1 MINFENSKFF
11 YDPFPHCVLDDFLE
25 KNIYDQICLEYPNH
39 SFFEE
44 IKGKIS
50 DNKFKKYR
58 FSNSIKTNDIFES
71 FIKTTS
77 STKEFYRYINSD
89 KFVTSLDEFLKKNE
103 VELRLNTNSKINF
116 YTFIKTL
123 FKKKRKID
131 FEFSSIP
138 IENGHILPHTDGG
151 NKLVGFVIPIID
163 NDNVLNFENLGTKI
177 YRAKTD
183 KYKFNFYNKTVPF
196 EHAEM
201 IRELPFK
208 KNQMSLHVKTFNSLH
223 GVGPI
228 NNKNIKE
235 KLYRKSISIFLL
247 R

>member
-25 KNIYDQICLEYPNH
+25 KNFYEQICLEYPEH

-44 IKGKIS
+44 IKGKVS
-50 DNKFKKYR
+50 DNKFKKFR
-58 FSNSIKTNDIFES
+58 LSNSSKTEDIFNS

-77 STKEFYRYINSD
+77 STKEFYEYINSD
-89 KFVTSLDEFLKKNE
+89 KFIMSLDEFLKKNE
-103 VELRLNTNSKINF
+103 VELRLNTHSETKF
-116 YTFIKTL
+116 STFVKTL

-163 NDNVLNFENLGTKI
+163 NDNILNFENLGTKI

-196 EHAEM
+196 EHTEI

-223 GVGPI
+223 GVGPFE
-228 NNKNIKE
+228 NSNIKGT
-235 KLYRKSISIFLL
+235 LFRKSISIFLL

>member
-1 MINFENSKFF
+1 M
-11 YDPFPHCVLDDFLE
+11 LDDFLE
-25 KNIYDQICLEYPNH
+25 KNIYEQICLEYPKH

-44 IKGKIS
+44 IKGKIL

-58 FSNSIKTNDIFES
+58 FSNSIKTEDVFDS

-77 STKEFYRYINSD
+77 STKEFYKYINSD
-89 KFVTSLDEFLKKNE
+89 KFIISLDEFLKNNE
-103 VELRLNTNSKINF
+103 VELRLNSYSKTSF
-116 YTFIKTL
+116 YTFVKTL

-163 NDNVLNFENLGTKI
+163 DDNILNFENLGTKI
-177 YRAKTD
+177 YKAKID

-196 EHAEM
+196 EHAEL

-208 KNQMSLHVKTFNSLH
+208 KNQMSLHVKTFNSLL

-228 NNKNIKE
+228 NNQNIKE
-235 KLYRKSISIFLL
+235 TLFRKSISIFILK
-247 R
+247 

>member
-44 IKGKIS
+44 IKGKIL

-116 YTFIKTL
+116 YTFIKKL

>member
-1 MINFENSKFF
+1 M
-11 YDPFPHCVLDDFLE
+11 
-25 KNIYDQICLEYPNH
+25 
-39 SFFEE
+39 
-44 IKGKIS
+44 
-50 DNKFKKYR
+50 
-58 FSNSIKTNDIFES
+58 
-71 FIKTTS
+71 
-77 STKEFYRYINSD
+77 
-89 KFVTSLDEFLKKNE
+89 DEFLKKNE

-163 NDNVLNFENLGTKI
+163 NDNILNFENLGTKI
-177 YRAKTD
+177 YKAKTD

-196 EHAEM
+196 EHAEI

-208 KNQMSLHVKTFNSLH
+208 K
-223 GVGPI
+223 
-228 NNKNIKE
+228 IKCRYML
-235 KLYRKSISIFLL
+235 KHLILCMVLAHLKIVI
-247 R
+247 

>member
-1 MINFENSKFF
+1 MINFRNSKFF

-25 KNIYDQICLEYPNH
+25 KNFYEQICLEYPEH

-44 IKGKIS
+44 IKGKVL

-58 FSNSIKTNDIFES
+58 LSNSSKTEDIFNS

-77 STKEFYRYINSD
+77 STKEFYKYINSD
-89 KFVTSLDEFLKKNE
+89 KFIISLDEFLKKNE
-103 VELRLNTNSKINF
+103 VELRLNTHSETKFN
-116 YTFIKTL
+116 TFVKTL

-163 NDNVLNFENLGTKI
+163 DDNILNFENLGTKI
-177 YRAKTD
+177 YKAKTD

-196 EHAEM
+196 EHAEI

-223 GVGPI
+223 GVGPFE
-228 NNKNIKE
+228 NSNIKGT
-235 KLYRKSISIFLL
+235 LFRKSISIFLL